1 MIPNELRD
9 LLADEPYIGIIVNPN
24 GLSMTFDTDNG
35 YAVMVWEDEQEYYIV
50 DSTHP
55 DLYIG
60 NTISVNELLDIILE

>member
-1 MIPNELRD
+1 VIPNELRD